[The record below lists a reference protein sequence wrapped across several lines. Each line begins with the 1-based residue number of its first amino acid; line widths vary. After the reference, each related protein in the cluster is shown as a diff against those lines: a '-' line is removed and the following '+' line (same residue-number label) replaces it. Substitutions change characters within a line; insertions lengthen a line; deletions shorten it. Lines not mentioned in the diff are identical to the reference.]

1 MDTPKNK
8 HHVDVKATI
17 KAGNNLDLANY
28 QNDLLDYRMYSN
40 QFLENDSIWDVN
52 KEKIEK

>member
-1 MDTPKNK
+1 VNSVSVASKVESKPEVTEKLMDAPKNK

-28 QNDLLDYRMYSN
+28 
-40 QFLENDSIWDVN
+40 
-52 KEKIEK
+52 